1 MKNSLLVTLF
11 LFVAVISTAVIAGDN
26 DDATNKAVQTVE
38 SDEQVRDPFQ
48 LPESVKRKGLASELN
63 KLQPAAGTVQQ
74 EEEQPTGYIRGF

>member
-1 MKNSLLVTLF
+1 MKNTLLIMLVMF
-11 LFVAVISTAVIAGDN
+11 FGVISTAVIAGDN

-48 LPESVKRKGLASELN
+48 LPESVKNKGLAAELN